1 MSSQA
6 EVGVLLQDLAP
17 CMSKPRWQNFLL
29 LVVAL
34 QVARSFIL
42 WRIAAALLLPIPHE
56 SRYQRIKR
64 VLSWQE
70 TDWQDLRRA
79 WVRAAI
85 DLFAPGLGPLVIL
98 TDWTLHT
105 DRCRSLWVQLPVGG
119 RGVPLAFW
127 LTANEFGGAGKQREF
142 EDAAFREL
150 AGWLPEGRVVIIVG
164 DRGFG
169 GRERMRFFRHQLG
182 WYFVLRV
189 TGDARIQWQGVWRR
203 LDSLEP
209 PVGQRW
215 QAERVRYGRKGSVVV
230 NVVAV
235 RERLPE
241 AKPVR
246 DWKGH
251 LTGETVTETV
261 WYLVTNLPL
270 TVDVV
275 ALYALRMQIEQSFRD
290 YKTEFGLEQ
299 ERTEDPVKR
308 LPVLLLALMVV
319 VALEIHKGQE
329 VVGRDQEELDW
340 RGWALAPPAREE
352 PAAVG
357 GGTVVAEPTADAAY
371 ALAERDYPVVSVLR
385 EGQQRCWLELLWGQA
400 EMVAV
405 LRAAGQKC
413 QRMQQRPQVQGR
425 RKVWRTKRRRR
436 TTPLP
441 GTP

>member
-1 MSSQA
+1 MSSPE
-6 EVGVLLQDLAP
+6 EVGVLLQDLEP
-17 CMSKPRWQNFLL
+17 CLSKPKWQNFLL

-42 WRIAAALLLPIPHE
+42 WRIAGALMLPIPHE
-56 SRYQRIKR
+56 SRYQRVKR

-70 TDWQDLRRA
+70 SDWEDLRRA

-85 DLFAPGLGPLVIL
+85 ELFAPGPGLLVIM
-98 TDWTLHT
+98 TDWTKHT
-105 DRCRSLWVQLPVGG
+105 DRCQSLWVQLPVGG
-119 RGVPLAFW
+119 RGVPLVFW
-127 LTANEFGGAGKQREF
+127 LTPNTFGGAGKQREF
-142 EDAAFREL
+142 EDAAFRQL
-150 AGWLPEGRVVIIVG
+150 AEWLPPGREVLILG

-169 GRERMRFFRHQLG
+169 GRDRMRFFRHQLG

-215 QAERVRYGRKGSVVV
+215 QAEQVRYGRSKSVVV
-230 NVVAV
+230 NLVAV
-235 RERLPE
+235 RERLPQ

-246 DWKGH
+246 DAKGH
-251 LTGETVTETV
+251 LTAKTVTETV

-275 ALYALRMQIEQSFRD
+275 ALYALRMKIEESFRD

-299 ERTEDPVKR
+299 ERTENPVQR

-319 VALEIHKGQE
+319 VALEIRHGQA
-329 VVGRDQEELDW
+329 VVGRDPEELDW
-340 RGWALAPPAREE
+340 QDWVLGPPSRQEPGALGGWAVTQEA
-352 PAAVG
+352 
-357 GGTVVAEPTADAAY
+357 TSDAAY
-371 ALAERDYPVVSVLR
+371 ALAQRDYPVVSVLR
-385 EGQQRCWLELLWGQA
+385 EGQQRCWLNLLWGA
-400 EMVAV
+400 SEMLAG
-405 LRAAGQKC
+405 LGAARVKC
-413 QRMQQRPQVQGR
+413 ERMQQRPQVQGR
-425 RKVWRTKRRRR
+425 RKAWRTKRRRR
-436 TTPLP
+436 TTPRP

>member
-1 MSSQA
+1 MASQK
-6 EVGVLLQDLAP
+6 EVQVLLQDLEP
-17 CMSKPRWQNFLL
+17 CLSKPKWQNFLL

-42 WRIAAALLLPIPHE
+42 WRIAAALMLPIPHE

-85 DLFAPGLGPLVIL
+85 DLFAPGVGPLVVM
-98 TDWTLHT
+98 TDWTKHT
-105 DRCRSLWVQLPVGG
+105 DRCQSLWVQLPVGG

-127 LTANEFGGAGKQREF
+127 LSANQFGGAGKQRAF

-150 AGWLPEGRVVIIVG
+150 AGWLPPGRVVILLG

-169 GRERMRFFRHQLG
+169 GRDRMRFFRYQVG

-189 TGDARIQWQGVWRR
+189 TGDARVHWQGVWRR

-209 PVGQRW
+209 PVGARW
-215 QAERVRYGRKGSVVV
+215 QAEGVRYGRTKSIVV

-235 RERLPE
+235 RERLPQ

-246 DWKGH
+246 DGKGH
-251 LTGETVTETV
+251 LTGKTVSETV

-299 ERTEDPVKR
+299 EQTENPVRR

-319 VALEIHKGQE
+319 VALEIRKGQA
-329 VVGRDQEELDW
+329 VVGQDPAALDW
-340 RGWALAPPAREE
+340 QGWVLLPSPRAE
-352 PAAVG
+352 PVVQG
-357 GGTVVAEPTADAAY
+357 GWTVTAEPTPAA
-371 ALAERDYPVVSVLR
+371 ALALAKRDYLVVSVLR
-385 EGQQRCWLELLWGQA
+385 EGQHRGLLDLLRGHA
-400 EMVAV
+400 EMRPV
-405 LRAAGQKC
+405 LDAAWDKSD
-413 QRMQQRPQVQGR
+413 RLQQRPQAQGR
-425 RKVWRTKRRRR
+425 RKVQRTKRRRR
-436 TTPLP
+436 TTPQAGSP
-441 GTP
+441 